1 MNNLEIERKFLVTGN
16 YKNLIISSR
25 KITQGYISSNP
36 GRTVRVRLEESKG
49 FITIKGKTLSGGIS
63 RFEWEKEISKEE
75 AQNLLDLCEGHLIEK
90 TRSLVKHDGHI
101 FEVDEFSGE
110 NEGLLIAEIELEA
123 ENQPFSKPSWLGE
136 EVSHEKKYFNVYL
149 SSHPFKTWK

>member
-1 MNNLEIERKFLVTGN
+1 MNNIEIERKFLVTGN
-16 YKNLIISSR
+16 YKNLISSSR

-36 GRTVRVRLEESKG
+36 ERTVRVRLEESKG

-75 AQNLLDLCEGHLIEK
+75 AQNLLNLCEGHLIEK

-110 NEGLLIAEIELEA
+110 NEGLIIAEIELNE

-149 SSHPFKTWK
+149 SAHPFKTWK